1 MYQQSKKTKTT
12 KKKQLKKVMPK
23 DTLQTSKCKDENCY
37 SQKDNLKVLES
48 VKKEKKIKESDIFA
62 MNPKKKSK

>member
-1 MYQQSKKTKTT
+1 MYQSKKTKTT